1 MKKFSYLYKV
11 KETNQTTQLIFKQFK
26 QIVYGKVLELV

>member
-11 KETNQTTQLIFKQFK
+11 KETNQTQSMNQTTKSSIVQFK
-26 QIVYGKVLELV
+26 KNKLW